1 MAKETDPARELYDL
15 IKSLA
20 LQHDQRLDNE
30 LARHFDVAPW
40 SSEFFQIVFT
50 ISSRIDELIALTDEV
65 ALDQDLKAETKA
77 GLQTIQTAFGTT
89 GLHNASHHTMQSYFS
104 DAYVAPLR
112 GLSGLVRPLRSYP
125 KLDEVEL
132 AEIIDLVDQLL
143 DWLNEHQ
150 LSEQDFIRE
159 AIIVGLSTLRFRL
172 TRIHWLGW
180 GFALQSLKDVIYAYF
195 ALERGFPEPDQNTTA
210 AASLKK
216 IHEFVKQVFEKT
228 NFIKEGV
235 ETGDFMLRAFGAVH
249 LAIAGKQTVAGLI
262 TYLPN

>member
-1 MAKETDPARELYDL
+1 MATETDPARELYDL
-15 IKSLA
+15 IKSLN

-30 LARHFDVAPW
+30 LARHFGVAPW

-50 ISSRIDELIALTDEV
+50 ISSRIDELIALTDDV
-65 ALDQDLKAETKA
+65 ALDQDLKAETIA

-89 GLHNASHHTMQSYFS
+89 GLHNPSHHTMQSYFS

-132 AEIIDLVDQLL
+132 AEVIDLIDQLL
-143 DWLNEHQ
+143 TWLNEHQ

-159 AIIVGLSTLRFRL
+159 AIIVGLSTLKFRL

-195 ALERGFPEPDQNTTA
+195 ALERGFPESDQNTTA

-216 IHEFVKQVFEKT
+216 IQDFVKQVFEKT
-228 NFIKEGV
+228 TFMKEVV
-235 ETGDFMLRAFGAVH
+235 ETGDFMLRAFGVVH
-249 LAIAGKQTVAGLI
+249 LAMSGKQTVAGLI
-262 TYLPN
+262 PYLQN